1 MSGRDDG
8 MSRAHRFGW
17 LLFLVSSVCFAVAG
31 LLTRDWWVVA
41 GSAIFGV
48 ACVVFLV
55 ADP

>member
-1 MSGRDDG
+1 

-17 LLFLVSSVCFAVAG
+17 LLFLVSALLFGVAG
-31 LLTRDWWVVA
+31 IRSGDWMVFLGSVV
-41 GSAIFGV
+41 FGV